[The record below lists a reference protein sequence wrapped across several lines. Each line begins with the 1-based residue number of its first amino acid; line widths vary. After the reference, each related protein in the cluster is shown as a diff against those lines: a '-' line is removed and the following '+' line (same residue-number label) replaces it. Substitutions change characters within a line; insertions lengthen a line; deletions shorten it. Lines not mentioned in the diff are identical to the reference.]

1 MGVGGV
7 VGEGLPEENGT
18 DFCTTEGEAEVTG
31 VAGVNGVHGE
41 ATGFIGGA
49 GESGNIH
56 RMEGEICKR
65 GEVRCWT

>member
-1 MGVGGV
+1 
-7 VGEGLPEENGT
+7 
-18 DFCTTEGEAEVTG
+18 VTG

-56 RMEGEICKR
+56 RMEGEIYKR